1 MAAEADAPEESSAD
15 ELPDIA
21 DFDEVRDSEHAAI
34 ERRRTKHRRELEKLG
49 HRLGPVQPILPEDA
63 KRGTAPRKR
72 RRAPR
77 LKTSEDEDQAGAI
90 YDTIGVALSGGGI
103 RSAAFCLGAL
113 QALDVAKV
121 FRRVDYLSTVSGGGY
136 IGSSLTAA
144 LNDNGG
150 KFPFASRLAG
160 EETPSLQ
167 HIRDYSNFLI
177 PDGALDV
184 VKGAAIYLRGL
195 AANVLL
201 VVPWLIFIAA
211 LTIWWKPSRSTLKDY
226 RLFWFELPDFTN
238 SGFFNVSGLVLT
250 VLGVMLVG
258 WALWRSVKFVVDEAD
273 IPNAFTTAF
282 AWFIVVVCV
291 IVLIDLQPFILNS
304 RFEFAES
311 EPGKD
316 VPVTGYFAHGVNAI
330 IAFLAPVTAAVAF
343 LNSKLGFL
351 IKQATERAD
360 FGTRMLGL
368 ASKAAIYVSACLVPL
383 VLWAVYL
390 QLTYWGIENAG
401 EYAAPAFIAAAAA
414 AYPQLGWIPQM
425 AQLYLAVWFVLFLAS
440 AFLQPNSN
448 SLHRL
453 YRDRLSA
460 AFLFKPKD
468 RLDDPSERIE
478 LLDNVKLATLSDDLG
493 PYHLINTALNIQS
506 SKVANRRGRNADF
519 FVFSRNYTGSR
530 ATRYVRTE
538 LLENKEPMVGLGTAM
553 AVSGAAASAN
563 MGSATIKPWTLT
575 LALLNVRLGFWMRN
589 PRRVAG
595 QSWLK
600 EWRNE
605 LFNPYFLYEMFG
617 LLNERRW
624 FVYLTDGG
632 HVENL
637 GIYELLRR
645 RCQLIIAVDAEA
657 DPDLN
662 FGSFITLQRYAR
674 IDLGIRIEL
683 PWYEIR
689 EVSLNT
695 NKVIKDNGDARTIVS
710 RQGPHCAL
718 GLIHYP
724 GGGTGYLLYVKSSLS
739 GDESDYVIDYKRRHG
754 EFPHETTGDQF
765 FSEEQFEVYRN
776 LGFHALQGAFDNRDR
791 IAIVNT
797 MPPNQSSG
805 AAAVSGTPVS
815 QPGGGGVGGG
825 AGGGAVPAA
834 GGGRPPAAADPPSYT
849 DQQKKLLEE
858 VREIL
863 KLALKDNE
871 TLGGV
876 APSPPTTGTGEQAEL
891 AAKRPEGPSSPP
903 GGKKPG
909 EA

>member
-1 MAAEADAPEESSAD
+1 MATEADAPEHAGAE
-15 ELPDIA
+15 ELSDVA
-21 DFDEVRDSEHAAI
+21 DFDQVRDSEHAAI
-34 ERRRTKHRRELEKLG
+34 ERRRKEHRRELEKLG
-49 HRLGPVQPILPEDA
+49 HRLGAVQPILPEDA
-63 KRGTAPRKR
+63 KGGAPPR
-72 RRAPR
+72 RRRRVVKLSSA
-77 LKTSEDEDQAGAI
+77 DEDQAGAV
-90 YDTIGVALSGGGI
+90 YDTVGVALSGGGI

-121 FRRVDYLSTVSGGGY
+121 FKRVDYLSTVSGGGN

-144 LNDNGG
+144 LNANGG

-177 PDGALDV
+177 PEGALDV

-195 AANVLL
+195 AANALL
-201 VVPWLIFIAA
+201 VLPWIIFFAA
-211 LTIWWKPSRSTLKDY
+211 LTIWWKPSRATLQDH
-226 RLFWFELPDFTN
+226 RLFCFALPDFTN
-238 SGFFNVSGLVLT
+238 SGFFNVSALALI
-250 VLGVMLVG
+250 VLGAALIG
-258 WALWRSVKFVVDEAD
+258 WALWRSVKLVLDEAD
-273 IPNAFTTAF
+273 IPNTFTTAF
-282 AWFIVVVCV
+282 AWFIVAVCV
-291 IVLIDLQPFILNS
+291 IVVVDLQPFILNS
-304 RFEFAES
+304 YFDYAQH
-311 EPGKD
+311 EPGRD
-316 VPVTGYFAHGVNAI
+316 VPVTGYLAHTVNAI
-330 IAFLAPVTAAVAF
+330 IVFLAPVTAAVAF

-360 FGTRMLGL
+360 VTTRLLGL

-383 VLWAVYL
+383 VMWAVYL
-390 QLTYWGIENAG
+390 QLTYWGIENGG
-401 EYAAPAFIAAAAA
+401 EYAAPEFIATAAS
-414 AYPQLGWIPQM
+414 AYPQSGWIPQM
-425 AQLYLAVWFVLFLAS
+425 AQLYLLTWLVLGLAS

-460 AFLFKPKD
+460 AFLFEPKE
-468 RLDDPSERIE
+468 RLANPSERIPPLDAVE
-478 LLDNVKLATLSDDLG
+478 LAALSDSSG

-519 FVFSRNYTGSR
+519 FVFSRNYTGSQ
-530 ATRYVRTE
+530 TTCYVRTK
-538 LLENKEPMVGLGTAM
+538 LLEEKEPLVGLGTAM

-589 PRRVAG
+589 PRFVTG
-595 QSWLK
+595 QSRPT
-600 EWRNE
+600 EWGNG

-724 GGGTGYLLYVKSSLS
+724 GGGTGYLLYVKSSVS
-739 GDESDYVIDYKRRHG
+739 GDESDYVIDYKRRYG

-791 IAIVNT
+791 IAIVKT
-797 MPPNQSSG
+797 VPPSQSGG
-805 AAAVSGTPVS
+805 AAAVSGTS
-815 QPGGGGVGGG
+815 AAQPGGGSGGS
-825 AGGGAVPAA
+825 AGGGAVPAS
-834 GGGRPPAAADPPSYT
+834 GGKPPTAPEPPPYT
-849 DQQKKLLEE
+849 DEQKALLET
-858 VREIL
+858 VMRTIL
-863 KLALKDNE
+863 KLAHEKDHE

-876 APSPPTTGTGEQAEL
+876 APSWPTTGTGEQAES
-891 AAKRPEGPSSPP
+891 AARQPEGPSSSP

-909 EA
+909 EP